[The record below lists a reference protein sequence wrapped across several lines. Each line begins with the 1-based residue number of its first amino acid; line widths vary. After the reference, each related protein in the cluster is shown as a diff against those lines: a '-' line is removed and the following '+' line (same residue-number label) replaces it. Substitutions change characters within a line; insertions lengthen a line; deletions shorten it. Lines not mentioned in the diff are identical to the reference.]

1 MEPRGRDMYRAN
13 ATAALKKPMGAIS
26 FGLTLPFYFFS
37 PEGLAQFGGE
47 SVMQRWQEYAR
58 QSIQPDFS
66 WAEPESLKVA
76 PQLLELAM
84 ASSRSGTSSY
94 VPIGNNALI
103 GVSVRSGLVED
114 LPSSRLGDDG
124 IVPRLIPESRP
135 GLHRYIV
142 APSYVQGWGDSGRW
156 SVAALF
162 AYQRFANATFG
173 DKDVTPESLR
183 LVEGAGPAAYGRGVR
198 VEFSEKLGQRLRWTA
213 SYQSRVN
220 MDAFNSYRGVYAD
233 PGDFDIPAS
242 MGVNVGYAPSSWLS
256 FDFGLERV
264 KYSEIRAFTSPGLPR
279 RFLATLGSGA
289 SPVFAWGDLDVY
301 SLSSTWHGGR
311 LGDLGLRYST
321 RTQPAPTSQLLDR
334 LLGDVS
340 NYSLDL
346 SYSHAIGDNGQFR
359 FVTSYAP
366 SQYLFGTLTNYAA
379 RNSLVGNQLEFEAVW
394 ATRF

>member
-1 MEPRGRDMYRAN
+1 
-13 ATAALKKPMGAIS
+13 MGALS
-26 FGLTLPFYFFS
+26 FGLTLPFYFFA
-37 PEGLAQFGGE
+37 PAVFAQIGGD

-66 WAEPESLKVA
+66 WAETDSPAVA
-76 PQLLELAM
+76 PQLLDLA
-84 ASSRSGTSSY
+84 ATNNPRSTY
-94 VPIGNNALI
+94 AAIGRNALI
-103 GVSVRSGLVED
+103 GVSLRSGAVED

-124 IVPRLIPESRP
+124 LVPRLIPEARP

-173 DKDVTPESLR
+173 AHDRAVAGELNVAPEH
-183 LVEGAGPAAYGRGVR
+183 GPVAYGRGAR
-198 VEFSEKLGQRLRWTA
+198 VELSEMLGRRIRWTT

-242 MGVNVGYAPSSWLS
+242 YAVNLGIGVAPWLS
-256 FDFGLERV
+256 LEFNLERV
-264 KYSEIRAFTSPGLPR
+264 LYSDIRAYTSPNLPR
-279 RFLATLGSGA
+279 RFLAALGSGA
-289 SPVFAWGDLDVY
+289 SPVFEWDDLDVY
-301 SLSSTWHGGR
+301 SVASVWHGGD
-311 LGDLGLRYST
+311 LGDLSLRYST
-321 RTQPAPTSQLLDR
+321 RTQPAPTSPLLDR

-346 SYSHAIGDNGQFR
+346 SWSRWTGPNGQFR
-359 FVTSYAP
+359 FITTYAP
-366 SQYLFGTLTNYAA
+366 AQYLFGTPTNYAA
-379 RNSLVGNQLEFEAVW
+379 RNTLAGRQLEFEAVW

>member
-1 MEPRGRDMYRAN
+1 
-13 ATAALKKPMGAIS
+13 MGAIS
-26 FGLTLPFYFFS
+26 FGLTLPFYFLSSVAF
-37 PEGLAQFGGE
+37 AQVGGE

-66 WAEPESLKVA
+66 WAEPESPRMA

-84 ASSRSGTSSY
+84 ASPAGGRTSY
-94 VPIGNNALI
+94 VPVGSNALI
-103 GVSVRSGLVED
+103 GVSVRSGIVDD

-124 IVPRLIPESRP
+124 IVPRLIPEARP

-173 DKDVTPESLR
+173 DSDVTPESLR
-183 LVEGAGPAAYGRGVR
+183 LTEGAGPTAYGRGVR
-198 VEFSEKLGQRLRWTA
+198 VELSEKLGQRLRWTA

-242 MGVNVGYAPSSWLS
+242 MGVNLGYAVAPWLS
-256 FDFGLERV
+256 LDLGFERV
-264 KYSEIRAFTSPGLPR
+264 KYSEIRAFTSPSLPR
-279 RFLATLGSGA
+279 RFLAALGSGA
-289 SPVFAWGDLDVY
+289 SPIFEWDDLDVY
-301 SLSSTWHGGR
+301 SLTTTWHGGR
-311 LGDLGLRYST
+311 YGDLGLRYST
-321 RTQPAPTSQLLDR
+321 RTQPAPTSLLLDR

-340 NYSLDL
+340 TYSLDL
-346 SYSHAIGDNGQFR
+346 SYSHAVGDNGQFR

-366 SQYLFGTLTNYAA
+366 AQYLFGVPTSYAA
-379 RNSLVGNQLEFEAVW
+379 RNTLAGNQLEFEAVW